1 MFKIFFLKV
10 YLENIDCSIFCLDFS
25 FSLTCNDKKSLLDNA
40 PNKVGIWMRYSKE
53 INVSKQ
59 L

>member
-1 MFKIFFLKV
+1 MFKIFF